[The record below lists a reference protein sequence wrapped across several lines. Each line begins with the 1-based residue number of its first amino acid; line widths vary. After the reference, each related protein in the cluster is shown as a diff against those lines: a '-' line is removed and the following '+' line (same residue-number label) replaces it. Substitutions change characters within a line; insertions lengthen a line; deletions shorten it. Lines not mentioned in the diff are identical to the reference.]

1 MRADVPDLRLHLGM
15 VLGVDCATS
24 TCLSPL
30 PRIQTP
36 WFSLQAAI
44 YSVPLYNYGTKGS
57 GTIKIPA
64 CISASNDPRSQSQ
77 SEFVR
82 NLLQENVRL
91 RKLVLS
97 SQTSTQLVFS
107 NVHEENTDHQMRL
120 KTEQALDPLCRLIE
134 RLVDYIEAKEK
145 SEHDS
150 HRLRG
155 ERRLGKMDHP
165 EANVKQIV
173 AEKAHL
179 AQEYHHSVQA
189 EREKLQG
196 QFDQAVRDTVE
207 ADVQGQEATLRSQ
220 HYRDQLADVI
230 RDKEILQERL
240 RGQFGDVANENE
252 ILKEQV
258 QAGIREKEELQGHLI
273 GAQNAYEELRRHF
286 IRMMKEWRG
295 AVNQFNDFVG
305 AFNLLHCYE
314 IAANELLAARC

>member
-1 MRADVPDLRLHLGM
+1 MPSNGHCD
-15 VLGVDCATS
+15 T
-24 TCLSPL
+24 LS
-30 PRIQTP
+30 Q
-36 WFSLQAAI
+36 
-44 YSVPLYNYGTKGS
+44 GS

-64 CISASNDPRSQSQ
+64 CISASNDPGSQSQ

-107 NVHEENTDHQMRL
+107 DVHEENTDHQMRL

-150 HRLRG
+150 RRLRG
-155 ERRLGKMDHP
+155 ERRLRKMDHP

-173 AEKAHL
+173 AEKARL
-179 AQEYHHSVQA
+179 AQEFDLAVSTLYSENQAIKDSYHHSVQA

-207 ADVQGQEATLRSQ
+207 ADVQGREATLRSQ

-273 GAQNAYEELRRHF
+273 RAQNAYEELRRHF